1 MAETD
6 HEMST
11 ATDRGQ
17 YQDTI
22 SIVSGTERRD
32 VSEAL
37 DLLALADTPFI
48 NRIGW
53 GAESGGLTIE
63 WISENLGPGYVTA
76 GSVMGSGATSLQIS
90 TTEGLTTAQAARQL
104 QTGSLLYHYCSAN
117 GEHSLWLVVSNGA
130 DGELSIEVVSTTN
143 TFSESTSTTAG
154 NKIYILGGLM
164 NEGSL
169 PRAGNYR
176 DRVISSNCFSILRQD
191 VQITGSEKA
200 TDFYAIGRED
210 THQILMRMKEMQRER
225 EKMTLYGVTIPRSS
239 TVAGILNGVV
249 GHMIQ
254 ASGSANVDDS
264 TTVFTENAFNTV
276 VSTIWESGGENLTF
290 FGNLDITS
298 KFTRWDKNRIRMQ
311 QSDRKGGG
319 LIQYYLSESGIEVEI
334 VPMRKVPINFAF
346 VLDTSKIRL
355 RAKKGRKGFM
365 QKLGLNGDFE
375 DWQII
380 SECSMEMQ
388 GYNLSQHGMFIRL
401 GA

>member
-1 MAETD
+1 MAEEN
-6 HEMST
+6 HAMST
-11 ATDRGQ
+11 ATDRGA

-22 SIVSGTERRD
+22 SVVSGTERRD

-53 GAESGGLTIE
+53 GPESSGLTIE
-63 WISENLGPGYVTA
+63 WISEDLGPGYITA
-76 GSVMGSGATSLQIS
+76 NSVMGSGATSLQIHS
-90 TTEGLTTAQAARQL
+90 TEGLSTAQAVRQINS
-104 QTGSLLYHYCSAN
+104 GSLLYHYSSTDGA
-117 GEHSLWLVVSNGA
+117 HSLWLVVSTGA
-130 DGELSIEVVSTTN
+130 DGELEIEVVSTTN
-143 TFSESTSTTAG
+143 TFSEANSTIAG
-154 NKIYILGGLM
+154 DKIYILGALM

-169 PRAGNYR
+169 PRKGMYR
-176 DRVISSNCFSILRQD
+176 DRVVNSNAFSILRQD
-191 VQITGSEKA
+191 VQITGSERA

-225 EKMTLYGVTIPRSS
+225 EKMALYGVTIPRSS

-254 ASGSANVDDS
+254 ASGTAEVDDS
-264 TTVFTENAFNTV
+264 TTTFTENAFNTV

-311 QSDRKGGG
+311 QSDRRGGG

-346 VLDTSKIRL
+346 ILDTSKIQL

-365 QKLGLNGDFE
+365 EKLGKAGDFE
-375 DWQII
+375 DWQIL
-380 SECSMEMQ
+380 SEFSMEMK
-388 GYNLSQHGMFIRL
+388 GYNLHQHGMFIRL
-401 GA
+401 SA